1 MEGLKAA
8 KCALDRKVIADIAAQ
23 DAAAFNALVDLAKN
37 ALKSKPGATLAK
49 A

>member
-8 KCALDRKVIADIAAQ
+8 KVALDRKVIADIAAQ
-23 DAAAFNALVDLAKN
+23 DAPAFLELVKLAQT
-37 ALKSKPGATLAK
+37 ALKAKPGAALAK